1 MADLDETL
9 AGPADVAMDAPIPEA
24 LADEGV
30 EIAIDA
36 LEASEPDDH
45 LTDEGPGTSDEGAP
59 LESSESETTDASE
72 DEDRP
77 ITRRELARQNDA
89 LRQDLKSLLE
99 DRDRAQ
105 REAVQAAEALERSRK
120 TEAELEQDF
129 FALIGTDEE
138 YAQADHAS
146 RYSDDPY
153 EREQA
158 LETFDR
164 LRSMREK
171 LPKAWLW
178 YVGKIAGADVKEF
191 AEETKLSHE
200 QMVAA
205 PRMKD
210 LLTYVRTEAVKTVE
224 SEWKSKY
231 AALNAKLEA
240 ANAAL
245 DAAKARAGAGVPS
258 PERGGRAATGSGALT
273 LDTWRSWPH
282 SKRQEFLSTPEGKAK
297 YNALTRSLQGVA

>member
-9 AGPADVAMDAPIPEA
+9 AGPAEDVSDAPIPDA
-24 LADEGV
+24 LADGGGED
-30 EIAIDA
+30 ASDA
-36 LEASEPDDH
+36 LEASQSDRL
-45 LTDEGPGTSDEGAP
+45 LTDEGPGDATDGAP
-59 LESSESETTDASE
+59 LESSDPTTAETSD

-89 LRQDLKSLLE
+89 LKQDLKSLLE
-99 DRDRAQ
+99 DRDRVQ
-105 REAVQAAEALERSRK
+105 REAAQAAEALERSRK

-129 FALIGTDEE
+129 FELVGTDED
-138 YAQADHAS
+138 YRQADHLS

-158 LETFDR
+158 LEKFDR

-178 YVGKIAGADVKEF
+178 YVGKIAGADVQEF
-191 AEETKLSHE
+191 AGETKLSHE
-200 QMVAA
+200 QMIAA

-210 LLTYVRTEAVKTVE
+210 LLAYVRSESVKTVE
-224 SEWKSKY
+224 AEWKAKY
-231 AALNAKLEA
+231 TALTAKLEA

-258 PERGGRAATGSGALT
+258 PERGGRAATGQGRIFTRAELNG
-273 LDTWRSWPH
+273 P
-282 SKRQEFLSTPEGKAK
+282 
-297 YNALTRSLQGVA
+297 NALDLYRQHKDEIERQFANGLIR